1 LGCSTVTAQE
11 PHERGRDQELSYK
24 GMYSRIHSEGYGI
37 AIEVVDVQNLV
48 KMGFT
53 SQSAE
58 GKRPKTL
65 QYRDRIERKTLEPL
79 SLLWFYRSL
88 LRSGTA
94 ISTDG

>member
-1 LGCSTVTAQE
+1 MGYSTVTAQE
-11 PHERGRDQELSYK
+11 PHERGRDKELSYR
-24 GMYSRIHSEGYGI
+24 GMYSRIHPKGYGI

-48 KMGFT
+48 KMGFI

-58 GKRPKTL
+58 ENCPETL